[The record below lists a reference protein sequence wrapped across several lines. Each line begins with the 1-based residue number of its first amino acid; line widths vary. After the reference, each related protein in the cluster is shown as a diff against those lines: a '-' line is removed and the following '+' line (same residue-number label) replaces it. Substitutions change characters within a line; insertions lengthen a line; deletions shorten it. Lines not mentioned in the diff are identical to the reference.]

1 MFTTALIEKVLR
13 QTGIEKKLH
22 PGIISNVSID
32 SRSCGK
38 NSFFF
43 AFKGENVDGHD
54 FIPALLEKG
63 VLCAGEKDLPYNDF
77 YIKVPDVLEF
87 LSRLAKERRELFKGK
102 VFAITGSS
110 GKTSTRQLTVSMLQ
124 LLSKSVHATSGN
136 LNNHIGMPLVILNTP
151 MNVDCIVLEMGMN
164 HAGEIARLTEI
175 ADPDLSV
182 ITNIGTAHIGNFR
195 SQDDL
200 ALAKLEIFQY
210 SKGVVVADTSNDF
223 IRKWVENN
231 GSGRSVAKYSTLD
244 SSVIASDFDDLE
256 QYMIEN
262 LYTAS
267 VMVKASEGILPDLR
281 NVVTNASFP
290 SMRGE
295 IIKAGNR
302 TFVVDCYNANPGSMK
317 RSVENFYEK
326 YSKKEGEKTY
336 LILGSMFELGE
347 FSKKMH
353 EELVNYLKSLN
364 LLKRVF
370 LIGCEFEKI
379 RPGFLNEKKVLFLG
393 DIADIMQCLPEEGIF
408 LLKGSRGNR
417 MEKIFELME
426 KGGGIN

>member
-1 MFTTALIEKVLR
+1 MFTTALIEKGLKQIGV
-13 QTGIEKKLH
+13 EKELQ

-32 SRSCGK
+32 SRSCSN

-63 VLCAGEKDLPYNDF
+63 VLCAGEKDLPDNDL

-87 LSRLAKERRELFKGK
+87 LSVLAKERRKLFKGK

-110 GKTSTRQLTVSMLQ
+110 GKTSTRQLVVSILQ
-124 LLSKSVHATSGN
+124 LLSKNVHATSGN

-151 MNVDCIVLEMGMN
+151 INVDSLVLEMGMN

-182 ITNIGTAHIGNFR
+182 ITNIGTAHIGNFK
-195 SQDDL
+195 SQDEL

-210 SKGVVVADTSNDF
+210 SKGVIVADTGNDF
-223 IRKWVENN
+223 IRKWVGSNRSERKIVEYSSADSEN
-231 GSGRSVAKYSTLD
+231 
-244 SSVIASDFDDLE
+244 IAPEFDYLE
-256 QYMIEN
+256 KYMIEN

-267 VMVKASEGILPDLR
+267 VMVKASEGVIPDLGK
-281 NVVTNASFP
+281 VVKNARFP

-295 IIKAGNR
+295 IRKVGNR

-317 RSVENFYEK
+317 SSIENFYEK
-326 YSKKEGEKTY
+326 YSRKSSSETY

-353 EELVNYLKSLN
+353 EELVNYLKNLN

-393 DIADIMQCLPEEGIF
+393 DIEDVVQYIPKEGIF

-417 MEKIFELME
+417 MEKIFDLFE
-426 KGGGIN
+426 KIGGVD

>member
-13 QTGIEKKLH
+13 ASGIRKEFA

-32 SRSCGK
+32 SRSCRK

-63 VLCAGEKDLPYNDF
+63 VLCAGEKDLPENDL
-77 YIKVPDVLEF
+77 YIKVPNVLDF
-87 LSRLAKERRELFKGK
+87 LSALAKERRKLFKGT

-136 LNNHIGMPLVILNTP
+136 LNNHIGLPLVILNTP
-151 MNVDCIVLEMGMN
+151 MNIDALVLEMGMN
-164 HAGEIARLTEI
+164 HAGEIRHLTEI

-195 SQDDL
+195 SQKDL
-200 ALAKLEIFQY
+200 AFAKLEIFEY
-210 SKGVVVADTSNDF
+210 SKGIVVADTGNEF
-223 IRKWVENN
+223 IKKWV
-231 GSGRSVAKYSTLD
+231 GSNRSKRKIVEYSSSDSEKIAPEFDYLEKYM
-244 SSVIASDFDDLE
+244 V
-256 QYMIEN
+256 EN

-267 VMVKASEGILPDLR
+267 VTVKASEGIIPDLGK
-281 NVVTNASFP
+281 VVTNASFP

-295 IIKAGNR
+295 IRKVENR
-302 TFVVDCYNANPGSMK
+302 TFVVDCYNANPGSM
-317 RSVENFYEK
+317 RSSIENFYEK
-326 YSKKEGEKTY
+326 YSRKSGSETY

-353 EELVNYLKSLN
+353 EELVNYLKNLN

-370 LIGCEFEKI
+370 LIGCEFEKT

-393 DIADIMQCLPEEGIF
+393 DITDIPEHLPKEGVF

-417 MEKIFELME
+417 MEKIFDLLE
-426 KGGGIN
+426 KIGGVD